1 MNEGKFYASLTFFK
15 ALADENRLKIVG
27 LLNEGE
33 YNVGELAEKLGL
45 SEPTVSHHLS
55 KLRPTMM
62 LNLRTSGNQHFYTL
76 NQGVLKRFGEQ
87 MVSLE
92 AIDFSID
99 KSQPDKSWVNEL
111 DLSDEDKKVVRD
123 YVYEGHLKQ
132 IPMKQPKLLAIVRWL
147 VLHFEQGRI
156 YTEQEV
162 NEIIKPINPDYA
174 GLRRDM
180 IGFGFLRRE
189 PAGTKYWLTPE
200 DEVIELQNED

>member
-27 LLNEGE
+27 LLSEGE

-55 KLRPTMM
+55 KLRPTMI
-62 LNLRTSGNQHFYTL
+62 LNLRTRGNQHFYTL
-76 NQGVLKRFGEQ
+76 NKEALRRTGERIVNFD
-87 MVSLE
+87 MF
-92 AIDFSID
+92 DFDVD